1 MSNKESSKP
10 KKNKDYKAIQA
21 LAESDSTELNV
32 RPYLEEW
39 ARLHYPKSW
48 SPNGSP
54 DPMGAV
60 PEMDSDWGGNAWED
74 LEESLPW
81 KNTETSQG
89 ELIGLL
95 PSKMYYPSAREAAL
109 KDFLGHLNLKQGAA
123 VNTYSAYLTKE
134 SSVKI
139 ANNLNLL
146 LTKMAYGVYDTYSVD
161 ERWLDGGPPWGK
173 TKKQVAEDTKRFA
186 DEAKAQDLNLTFSSH
201 RYGEGSMSP
210 DEAIAKI
217 LKAKTKKDLM
227 GYDKDLPY
235 FYTLATQEPG
245 FFNFLSE
252 RKPLDYDNHPLY
264 KESSIKVANNLMS
277 LVVKQAAP
285 PVDPMDAEFDRQE
298 ARQEE
303 LDKQMQAAKLV
314 NKGPQQVRG
323 GALIKPD
330 GTAVDPA
337 RQAQVDAANNAR
349 KAIGM
354 TAPAVVKPVAPVVKP
369 IAPVVKPIAPVVKPI
384 APVVKPKGVPSG
396 QGGAGVDEG

>member
-1 MSNKESSKP
+1 MSSKESSKP
-10 KKNKDYKAIQA
+10 KKNKDYTAIRA

-54 DPMGAV
+54 DPIGAV

-81 KNTETSQG
+81 KNPETPQG
-89 ELIGLL
+89 DLIGLL

-134 SSVKI
+134 SSIKV

-146 LTKMAYGVYDTYSVD
+146 LTKMAYGVSDTYS
-161 ERWLDGGPPWGK
+161 E
-173 TKKQVAEDTKRFA
+173 
-186 DEAKAQDLNLTFSSH
+186 
-201 RYGEGSMSP
+201 
-210 DEAIAKI
+210 
-217 LKAKTKKDLM
+217 
-227 GYDKDLPY
+227 
-235 FYTLATQEPG
+235 
-245 FFNFLSE
+245 
-252 RKPLDYDNHPLY
+252 
-264 KESSIKVANNLMS
+264 IKVANNLMS

-298 ARQEE
+298 ARQEA
-303 LDKQMQAAKLV
+303 LDKQMQAANLV

-330 GTAVDPA
+330 GKAVDPA

-369 IAPVVKPIAPVVKPI
+369 VAPVVKPVAPVVKPVAPVVKPIAPVVE
-384 APVVKPKGVPSG
+384 PKGVPSG